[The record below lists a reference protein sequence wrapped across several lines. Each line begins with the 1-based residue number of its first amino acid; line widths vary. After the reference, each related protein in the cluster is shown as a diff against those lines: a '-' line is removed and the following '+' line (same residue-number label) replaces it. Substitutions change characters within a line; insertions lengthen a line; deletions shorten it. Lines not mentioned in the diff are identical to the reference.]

1 MYRFVSLHSFIKD
14 KSRYQLNASLS
25 LSPPLTLYKQRDRNI
40 ETKLDSCPQENIK
53 VQIHKSN

>member
-1 MYRFVSLHSFIKD
+1 MYGFVSLHSFIND
-14 KSRYQLNASLS
+14 KSHYQLNASLS
-25 LSPPLTLYKQRDRNI
+25 LPLTLYKQKDRNI